1 MAQLPKA
8 GRVAIVAIIIITL
21 ISVLGTAP
29 TWIGASFAAAPAAAF
44 FIVNSGLSNVHNY
57 VNRCIQ
63 QNCTNTEYGLL
74 FASFLLLPSLAIYGV
89 QLAASMAAGKLAC
102 PTKLH
107 WPTMAASAAVPA
119 GGMLLWSLAVMA
131 IGFQQLVYNQP
142 ITSTLATFA
151 EPLFVYGYI
160 LTCSAAATLIVL
172 RKTCETPQ
180 EVQEKAID
188 ESLAALNKPVA
199 PEPTYTHSS

>member
-1 MAQLPKA
+1 MTQIPQA
-8 GRVAIVAIIIITL
+8 GRVSIVVIIIITL
-21 ISVLGTAP
+21 IAILGTAP

-44 FIVNSGLSNVHNY
+44 FIVNSGLHNIHSY

-63 QNCTNTEYGLL
+63 QQCTNIELGFIFT
-74 FASFLLLPSLAIYGV
+74 SFLLLPALAIYGI
-89 QLAASMAAGKLAC
+89 QLASSMTAGKLAC

-119 GGMLLWSLAVMA
+119 SGMFLWSLIVMLL
-131 IGFQQLVYNQP
+131 GFRDLIYNKP
-142 ITSTLATFA
+142 ITSSLATIA

-160 LTCSAAATLIVL
+160 LTCSAAATLMVL

-180 EVQEKAID
+180 EVQGKAMD

-199 PEPTYTHSS
+199 PDPIYTHAH

>member
-1 MAQLPKA
+1 MAQIPQA
-8 GRVAIVAIIIITL
+8 GRVAIVAIIIVTL
-21 ISVLGTAP
+21 IAILGTAP

-44 FIVNSGLSNVHNY
+44 FIVNSGLHNVHGY
-57 VNRCIQ
+57 VGRCIQ
-63 QNCTNTEYGLL
+63 QQCSNTEFSLL
-74 FASFLLLPSLAIYGV
+74 FAAFLLLPALAVYGI

-119 GGMLLWSLAVMA
+119 GGMLLWSLVVMLL
-131 IGFQQLVYNQP
+131 GFREIVYNKP
-142 ITSTLATFA
+142 VTAALATFA
-151 EPLFVYGYI
+151 EPLFVYGYV
-160 LTCSAAATLIVL
+160 LTCSAAATLMVL

-180 EVQEKAID
+180 AVQGKAID

-199 PEPTYTHSS
+199 PEPTYTHQH